1 LDNFAKDRKENVIMN
16 DMDHVLRTMTF
27 EFFGAGKHKIEMEK
41 LIAMDDGVFL
51 DVRSVPE
58 LESLQ
63 LKLEHHIEVL
73 HIPIDEIPDRI
84 GEIPRD
90 RMIGIFCSA
99 GTRSTIV
106 YAYLCTK
113 GYENVRVTLGG
124 YEAVASLVL
133 PGKLLKHIEM
143 KRSGK

>member
-1 LDNFAKDRKENVIMN
+1 MS
-16 DMDHVLRTMTF
+16 DMDHVLRTMIF

-58 LESLQ
+58 LESVQ
-63 LKLEHHIEVL
+63 LRLEHHIEVL

-99 GTRSTIV
+99 GTRSAIV
-106 YAYLCTK
+106 YAYLRTK

-124 YEAVASLVL
+124 YEAVTNLML
-133 PGKLLKHIEM
+133 PGKLLKHIEI
-143 KRSGK
+143 KKAGE